1 VKTPRTIAA
10 ILVGALAWLAA
21 PAPAIAQFARA
32 DGAIVFPGADGVI
45 AYSHPTTEP
54 TAHTVLAWTSPPDPC
69 QCGVGGTAVDLGDR
83 SVWDPAWSS
92 SGSDL
97 AFAAETSV
105 GGNRA
110 IYVQFDHSVIER
122 VSRGPRDSIAPAW
135 SPDGTRLAFTR
146 IRDNGR
152 PRVLV
157 VDLETRAVSVVSGD
171 LAAAADPTWSPDGST
186 ISFSAKRSIG
196 AQNVCGATC
205 RWQLFTVDAEGGEP
219 VALTDSSAGLKQPDW
234 SPDGSRLAAT
244 VVDHGSIQGIGVVDA
259 VTGEVVEFY
268 STGSSD
274 TWYADPSWAPATTSS
289 GPYRLAVTY
298 GSTSGSDVI
307 AVLHSEDGSLEFAA
321 YGSQASWQPVPA

>member
-1 VKTPRTIAA
+1 MRTPRTIAA
-10 ILVGALAWLAA
+10 ILVGALAWLAS
-21 PAPAIAQFARA
+21 PAPAIAQVAPA

-54 TAHTVLAWTSPPDPC
+54 TAHTVLQWTTPPDPC
-69 QCGVGGTAVDLGDR
+69 HCGAGGTAVDLGDR

-110 IYVQFDHSVIER
+110 IYVQFDHSVIKR

-157 VDLETRAVSVVSGD
+157 VDLATKAVSVVS
-171 LAAAADPTWSPDGST
+171 
-186 ISFSAKRSIG
+186 ISFSAKRLIG
-196 AQNVCGATC
+196 AQSACGAIC
-205 RWQLFTVDAEGGEP
+205 RWQLFTVDAEGGDP
-219 VALTDSSAGLKQPDW
+219 VALTDFSAGLKQPDW
-234 SPDGSRLAAT
+234 SPDGSRLATT

-259 VTGEVVEFY
+259 LTGEVVEFF

-274 TWYADPSWAPATTSS
+274 TWYADPSWAPSTTSS

-298 GSTSGSDVI
+298 GSTSGSDLI
-307 AVLHSEDGSLEFAA
+307 AVLHSEDGSLELAG

>member
-1 VKTPRTIAA
+1 VRTPRTIAA
-10 ILVGALAWLAA
+10 ILVGALAWLA
-21 PAPAIAQFARA
+21 PAPAIAQSSGA
-32 DGAIVFPGADGVI
+32 DGVIQFPGADGVI
-45 AYSHPTTEP
+45 VYSHPSTEP
-54 TAHTVLAWTSPPDPC
+54 TAHTVLEWTTPPDPC
-69 QCGVGGTAVDLGDR
+69 HCGAGGTAVDLGDR

-122 VSRGPRDSIAPAW
+122 VSRGPRDSSAPAW

-146 IRDNGR
+146 VRDNGR

-157 VDLETRAVSVVSGD
+157 IDLATKAVSVVSGD

-186 ISFSAKRSIG
+186 ISFSAKRFIG
-196 AQNVCGATC
+196 AQNTCGAIC
-205 RWQLFTVDAEGGEP
+205 RWQLFTVDAGSGEP
-219 VALTDSSAGLKQPDW
+219 VALTAFSAGLKQPDW

-244 VVDHGSIQGIGVVDA
+244 VVDHRFIEGVGVVDA
-259 VTGEVVEFY
+259 VSGEVVQFY

-274 TWYADPSWAPATTSS
+274 TWYLDPSWAPATTSS
-289 GPYRLAVTY
+289 GPYRLAITY
-298 GSTSGSDVI
+298 GGTSGSDMI
-307 AVLHSEDGSLEFAA
+307 AVLHSEDGSVEFAA
-321 YGSQASWQPVPA
+321 YGSQASWQRVPA